1 MTVQELINKLNKVEN
16 KELPV
21 LFRSTDPSGWTYVLN
36 VDESNVY
43 VDTDGVYDDSGEV
56 GEDEGLV
63 INIDF

>member
-21 LFRSTDPSGWTYVLN
+21 LFKSTDPSDWTYVLDVN
-36 VDESNVY
+36 ESNVY
-43 VDTDGVYDDSGEV
+43 VDTDGVYDDNGD

-63 INIDF
+63 IHIDF